1 MTRETKVGLGVAVS
15 FLALV
20 GGVLGYKLYFE
31 PNQGGQEEA
40 RQASK
45 PSGPIKFG
53 SAPKKFEPP
62 TLEPKPAGAP
72 EVVKNDGKEPP
83 TPEAPP
89 SITLTS
95 TPPTLDPP
103 SLAPP
108 VSSALEPSSVVPKE
122 GTEKTKDPPSL
133 APPAL
138 TPPPLPP
145 PASEP
150 PALDPPKTIAMPKPS
165 EPPLSPPSLAPPTL
179 SPVKETEKPGVEIS
193 PPPIAPGELDPPT
206 LEKKADPPP
215 PPPPPSTAENPP
227 RPMITIGTPVPAP
240 NTFDRKYD
248 APLAPRVP
256 VADPAPPSTPP
267 SEIIRPM
274 PKADHWQPVDPKPA
288 ATPAPGVPVTIK
300 RQPDEAFAPAPLKGV
315 PLVVPKT
322 DNAVRPAG
330 SSPVEVRS
338 FDYEL
343 YQPQAGDTFA
353 TISLAKYK
361 SDRYHQALAQ
371 FNRERDPQM
380 VAPQPGKAVL
390 IPPADHLE
398 SRYPQA
404 IPGGVSSPKPMPEG
418 AAGSRYPTEDFTK
431 EAASADWAKSGGGE
445 KQYRVQKDDTIWSI
459 AKRTLGAG
467 DRWPD
472 ILKLNRDALRDV
484 NQLPAGMVLR
494 LPADAKVD
502 GANLPQ

>member
-15 FLALV
+15 FLSLV

-31 PNQGGQEEA
+31 PNQSGAEDA

-62 TLEPKPAGAP
+62 TLDPKPADAP
-72 EVVKNDGKEPP
+72 EVAKNDGKEPLAPP

-89 SITLTS
+89 PITLTS
-95 TPPTLDPP
+95 TPPSVDPP

-108 VSSALEPSSVVPKE
+108 
-122 GTEKTKDPPSL
+122 T
-133 APPAL
+133 L
-138 TPPPLPP
+138 TPP

-150 PALDPPKTIAMPKPS
+150 PAPKPIEMSKPS
-165 EPPLSPPSLAPPTL
+165 EPPLSPPPLAPPTL
-179 SPVKETEKPGVEIS
+179 SPVKEPSAEI
-193 PPPIAPGELDPPT
+193 PPPPMDPVKSVPTLEPTKAPSELDPPAVPVTKDPPT

-248 APLAPRVP
+248 APLTPKTP
-256 VADPAPPSTPP
+256 VDPAPPSTPP

-315 PLVVPKT
+315 PLVVPKA

-330 SSPVEVRS
+330 SSSVEVRS

-343 YQPQAGDTFA
+343 YQPQPGDTFA

-380 VAPQPGKAVL
+380 VAPQPGKPVL
-390 IPPADHLE
+390 IPPVDYLE
-398 SRYPQA
+398 SRYPLA
-404 IPGGVSSPKPMPEG
+404 IPSAGVSPPKPLSEG
-418 AAGSRYPTEDFTK
+418 AAGSRYPTDHFTK
-431 EAASADWAKSGGGE
+431 EAASADWAKSGGE
-445 KQYRVQKDDTIWSI
+445 KQYRVQKNDTIWSI
-459 AKRTLGAG
+459 AKRTLGTG

-472 ILKLNRDALRDV
+472 ILKLNRDTLRDV
-484 NQLPAGMVLR
+484 NQLSAGMVLR